1 MVESWVFDKDAV
13 LKPHE
18 VPVSLRFSLRNPL
31 IGFAFLCMAGVPAPM
46 IAANDLP
53 DMGNSVDEI
62 LSPSDEARLGRDVM
76 NQLRVMNALL
86 DDPLVDRY
94 LQGLGQRLVSQSTA
108 AADPFLFFAVRDNR
122 INAFALPGGYVG
134 INTGLF
140 IVTRNESELAGVLAH
155 EVSHVSQR
163 HIARRIA
170 DSRQSNIITGAATLA
185 AILAGAGTGNP
196 QMVQG
201 AISAGMAATVQ
212 NAISFTLQNEK
223 EADRVGMHLLAGAGF
238 DPRGMPS
245 FFEQMAQQSRFYE
258 TAYSDFLRTHPL
270 DTERISEATERARMV
285 TPQRLTIAP
294 SRAYLL
300 IRSRVRALTSD
311 DLIAT
316 QTAFR
321 TEVSR
326 SQGIE
331 QEAARYGLAL
341 ALLRQGQ
348 AGAAQEELDTL
359 MSQAPDVPEYLL
371 ALAEAQQA
379 NRQAD
384 AALTTYRKGLRLF
397 PSDTVLSLDYA
408 RALLTTGD
416 AQAAHRELRGI
427 PPGPEITGRRLRL
440 LAQAAEQL
448 GKKGES
454 HVHLGEYLAFQGQTR
469 EAITQMNYALKEA
482 DLDADDRANAERRR
496 KALLEQLRKD
506 RDR

>member
-1 MVESWVFDKDAV
+1 MF
-13 LKPHE
+13 P
-18 VPVSLRFSLRNPL
+18 RFSLRNAL
-31 IGFAFLCMAGVPAPM
+31 IGLVLVFTGGAPATM
-46 IAANDLP
+46 LAANDLP
-53 DMGNSVDEI
+53 DMGNSVDEV
-62 LSPSDEARLGRDVM
+62 LSPSDEARLGHEVM
-76 NQLRVMNALL
+76 NQLRAMNALL

-94 LQGLGQRLVSQSTA
+94 LQGLGQRLVSQSTSA
-108 AADPFLFFAVRDNR
+108 TDPFLFFAVRDGR

-134 INTGLF
+134 INTGLLV
-140 IVTRNESELAGVLAH
+140 VTRNESELAGVLAH

-163 HIARRIA
+163 HIARRMA
-170 DSRQSNIITGAATLA
+170 DSRQANILTGAATLA

-245 FFEQMAQQSRFYE
+245 FFELMAQQSRFYE

-270 DTERISEATERARMV
+270 DTERISEAAERARMV
-285 TPQRLTIAP
+285 ASQRLPIAP

-300 IRSRVRALTSD
+300 IRSRTRALTAD
-311 DLIAT
+311 DLIAS
-316 QTAFR
+316 QAAFR
-321 TEVSR
+321 TELSR

-331 QEAARYGLAL
+331 QETARYGLAL

-348 AGAAQEELDTL
+348 ASAAQEELETL
-359 MSQAPDVPEYLL
+359 VNQAPDVPEYLL

-384 AALTTYRKGLRLF
+384 AALLTYRKGLRLF
-397 PSDTVLSLDYA
+397 PGDSVLSLDYA
-408 RALLTTGD
+408 RALLTMGD
-416 AQAAHRELRGI
+416 AQAAHGQLRAI
-427 PPGPEITGRRLRL
+427 PPSSEIAGRRLRL
-440 LAQAAEQL
+440 LAQAAEQM

-454 HVHLGEYLAFQGQTR
+454 HLHLGEYLAFQGQTR
-469 EAITQMNYALKEA
+469 EAITQMTYALKEA
-482 DLDADDRANAERRR
+482 DLDAEERTNVESRR

>member
-1 MVESWVFDKDAV
+1 
-13 LKPHE
+13 
-18 VPVSLRFSLRNPL
+18 
-31 IGFAFLCMAGVPAPM
+31 M

-53 DMGNSVDEI
+53 DMGNSVDEV
-62 LSPSDEARLGRDVM
+62 LSPSDEARLGHEVM
-76 NQLRVMNALL
+76 NQLRAMNALL

-108 AADPFLFFAVRDNR
+108 ATDPFLFFAVRDGR

-134 INTGLF
+134 INTGLL

-163 HIARRIA
+163 HIARRMA

-196 QMVQG
+196 QVVQG
-201 AISAGMAATVQ
+201 AISAGMAATAQ

-223 EADRVGMHLLAGAGF
+223 EADRVGMHLLVEAGF

-285 TPQRLTIAP
+285 TPQRSTMP

-300 IRSRVRALTSD
+300 IRSRVRALTAD
-311 DLIAT
+311 DLIAS

-326 SQGIE
+326 SQGID

-348 AGAAQEELDTL
+348 ASAAQEELDTL
-359 MSQAPDVPEYLL
+359 VSQAPDVPEYLL

-384 AALTTYRKGLRLF
+384 VALATYRKGLRLF
-397 PSDTVLSLDYA
+397 PDDAVLALDYA
-408 RALLTTGD
+408 RTLLTTGD
-416 AQAAHRELRGI
+416 AQAAHRQLLAI
-427 PPGPEITGRRLRL
+427 PPSPEITGRRLRL

-448 GKKGES
+448 DKKGES

-469 EAITQMNYALKEA
+469 EAITQMNYALREA
-482 DLDADDRANAERRR
+482 DLDADDRANVERRR
-496 KALLEQLRKD
+496 KALLEQLRKKHA
-506 RDR
+506 R